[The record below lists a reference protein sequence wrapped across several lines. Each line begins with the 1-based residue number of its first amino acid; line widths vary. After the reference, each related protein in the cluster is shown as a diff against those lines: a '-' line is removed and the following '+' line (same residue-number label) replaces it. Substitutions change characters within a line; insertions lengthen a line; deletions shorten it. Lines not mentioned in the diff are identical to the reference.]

1 MQKSLE
7 FNTAPKPTDRRSRRT
22 VASFFA
28 LALVGAVVAPA
39 EAPAYFSVIDT
50 GELVAPEKYRASIE
64 PQLILNN
71 YDGANLVG
79 RFDTGIDR
87 ESSVRGILG
96 LGKVQYQAGAMYK
109 YVPYPDVAGQPAIGG
124 QAGVLFSR
132 VNGENEISI
141 RAAPLV
147 SKRFD
152 TKYGD
157 VTPYGSVPFGITSR
171 SSETF
176 VPIQLAGGAEL
187 RPDWNKNLRIYGE
200 LGVNVNRAFSYLSA
214 AVAYDFDDEMIGA
227 SRPSRAK

>member
-1 MQKSLE
+1 MPNASKLNTTQKQ
-7 FNTAPKPTDRRSRRT
+7 TDRRSRH
-22 VASFFA
+22 APSILFA
-28 LALVGAVVAPA
+28 LALVAAVAVPSKSH
-39 EAPAYFSVIDT
+39 AYFSVIDT
-50 GELVAPEKYRASIE
+50 GELVAPEKYRAIVE

-132 VNGENEISI
+132 VNGENEISL

-227 SRPSRAK
+227 TRPARAK